1 MSGTQ
6 KCVQARA
13 YELWQQAGTPEGR
26 SDEFWVAAEN
36 ELEYGESEY
45 EIATVDGEAD
55 TFIPAVD
62 EPPVVVIDLDA
73 PTGVSEERA
82 A

>member
-1 MSGTQ
+1 MSSTQ
-6 KCVQARA
+6 EHVRLRA
-13 YELWQQAGTPEGR
+13 YELWKLAGTPEGR
-26 SDEFWVAAEN
+26 ANEFWFAAEN

-45 EIATVDGEAD
+45 ETAAVDGEAG

-62 EPPVVVIDLDA
+62 EPPTVAIDL
-73 PTGVSEERA
+73 GVSEERA